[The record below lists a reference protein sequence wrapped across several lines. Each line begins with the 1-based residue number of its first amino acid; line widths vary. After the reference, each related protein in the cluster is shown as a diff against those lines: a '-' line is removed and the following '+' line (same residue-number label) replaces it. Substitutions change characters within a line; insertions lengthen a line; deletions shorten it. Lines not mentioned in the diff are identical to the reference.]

1 MIEPKRINCVDISV
15 RDLPAALEWYRR
27 HFGFEK
33 LYEVSGD
40 GWVIGN
46 GGVEIALFQVRA
58 DRPAEAPNGYTGT
71 EVAIRLFGL
80 EVDEADFSRL
90 AEEFAADDDLVWIDH
105 PRYKSC
111 ITEDPDGNA
120 IELIVPKS
128 P

>member
-1 MIEPKRINCVDISV
+1 VIEPKRINCVDISV

-40 GWVIGN
+40 GWVVGN
-46 GGVEIALFQVRA
+46 GGVEIALFEARA
-58 DRPAEAPNGYTGT
+58 DDPAKAVNGYTGT
-71 EVAIRLFGL
+71 EVAIRMFGL
-80 EVDEADFSRL
+80 EVDEADFARL
-90 AEEFAADDDLVWIDH
+90 NEEFAADDDLVWIDH

-120 IELIVPKS
+120 IELIVPTS
-128 P
+128 T